1 VTFALLGIVIL
12 GSLLFCV
19 YCLVGYYERVS
30 PLRAESATI
39 AESILQKKVRLEDLE
54 RDVELL
60 KEAQPSMELESVR
73 IRRWIEQLKA
83 QTERLQSLSKP
94 ALGEVERHIEA
105 VRSGEEEALWSTR
118 SCWSPSGWWFLS
130 ELSPRWP

>member
-1 VTFALLGIVIL
+1 MTFALLGIVIL

-39 AESILQKKVRLEDLE
+39 AKSILQKKVRLEDLE

-60 KEAQPSMELESVR
+60 KDGF
-73 IRRWIEQLKA
+73 W
-83 QTERLQSLSKP
+83 
-94 ALGEVERHIEA
+94 
-105 VRSGEEEALWSTR
+105 
-118 SCWSPSGWWFLS
+118 
-130 ELSPRWP
+130 